1 MTLKITQQ
9 QMKLA
14 AVLQG
19 LILPMNFEDTDLE
32 EISCIAYA
40 HSHSEPELHKN
51 WAELMN
57 AFTWLNKFP
66 FESWDQ
72 WLADDKFGFFKDNM
86 NKSIQ
91 TFKKNGLIR

>member
-1 MTLKITQQ
+1 MLKITEQ

-14 AVLQG
+14 AVFQG
-19 LILPMNFEDTDLE
+19 LILPMNFENTDLE
-32 EISCIAYA
+32 EISDIAYA
-40 HSHSEPELHKN
+40 HSHTEPELHKN

-57 AFTWLNKFP
+57 AYTWLNKFP
-66 FESWDQ
+66 FENWDQ
-72 WLADDKFGFFKDNM
+72 WLESDKFGFFEDQM

>member
-1 MTLKITQQ
+1 
-9 QMKLA
+9 
-14 AVLQG
+14 
-19 LILPMNFEDTDLE
+19 
-32 EISCIAYA
+32 
-40 HSHSEPELHKN
+40 
-51 WAELMN
+51 MN